1 MDGRRWWNQESSFS
15 RYLESCSP
23 IQHKAFPL
31 SPATQQNERKEGR
44 VLEAKICHCSLGI
57 PKCWQ
62 EVGASCNPCCMGG
75 APTLLSPPH
84 PLGLQLKDKVSCSR
98 VYRANPASHIVG
110 FCVWT
115 IPSSSKF
122 LKRNQIVL
130 LFLTSERNS
139 IPKKSL
145 DFHLHFHLF
154 LFFFSYLLPFLY
166 SPPLFCFFLHFAI
179 DKENLHTITTK
190 KETGILNPYQK
201 VYSPLQFLS
210 PKYNS
215 ALPDCRTKKEIAQQ
229 KK

>member
-154 LFFFSYLLPFLY
+154 LFFFPTCCPFFTALHCFASFFTLPLTRKTSTPPPQKRKLVFLTHIKKSILHCNFCLQNITLLCLIVV
-166 SPPLFCFFLHFAI
+166 LR
-179 DKENLHTITTK
+179 K
-190 KETGILNPYQK
+190 
-201 VYSPLQFLS
+201 
-210 PKYNS
+210 
-215 ALPDCRTKKEIAQQ
+215 R
-229 KK
+229 